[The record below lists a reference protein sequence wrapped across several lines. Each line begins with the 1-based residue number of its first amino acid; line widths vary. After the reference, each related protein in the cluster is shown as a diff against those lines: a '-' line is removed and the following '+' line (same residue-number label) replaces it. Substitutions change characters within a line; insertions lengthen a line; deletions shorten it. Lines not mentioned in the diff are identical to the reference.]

1 MVATGIRCRA
11 AIGLLVAALAG
22 TGLGAAPVAAAAP
35 PRVVSLSFDD
45 ERVSQAVVGG
55 LLSSRRLHGT
65 FFVISRAV
73 DTGNDPESL
82 TWAQLSRLAHA
93 GNEIAG
99 HTRTHPHLPTL
110 SRPKQVDEICGSR
123 RDLVAAGFRP
133 VSFAYPYGEYDAT
146 TEQVVRQCGYASGRA
161 AWGGTETIPP
171 ADRYAVRTPQN
182 VTDSDTV
189 AGLEAETT
197 TAKPGEWLNYV
208 FHDIGD
214 PYPDGD
220 QYRIQTKDFTAFL
233 DWLAHERDAGAVVV
247 RTIGAVLH

>member
-55 LLSSRRLHGT
+55 LLPSRRLHGT
-65 FFVISRAV
+65 FFMISRAV

-171 ADRYAVRTPQN
+171 ADRYAVRTLRN
-182 VTDSDTV
+182 VVASDTV
-189 AGLEAETT
+189 AKLESEV
-197 TAKPGEWLNYV
+197 TAARPGQWLTFV
-208 FHDIGD
+208 FHDIG
-214 PYPDGD
+214 PPTAGGD
-220 QYRIQTKDFTAFL
+220 EYRLATKDFAALL
-233 DWLAHERDAGAVVV
+233 DWLGRQRRSGTVAV
-247 RTIGAVLH
+247 RTIGDVAP